1 MTRNRTAVIALL
13 LLLLAVVTG
22 CSTSRNTAASRSYQ
36 ALVTKYNVYFNGSEA
51 YRKGYEAQEKA
62 KTDNLL
68 EILDLDPIS
77 DEKVRSTGTSSF
89 DVAIEKAQKGIKLH
103 SITE

>member
-1 MTRNRTAVIALL
+1 MTRTRTAIYILML
-13 LLLLAVVTG
+13 PLLAVVTG

-51 YRKGYEAQEKA
+51 YKKGFNTQEKS
-62 KTDNLL
+62 KKDNLL

-77 DEKVRSTGTSSF
+77 DQKVLGVGS
-89 DVAIEKAQKGIKLH
+89 
-103 SITE
+103 